1 MMKFFMK
8 YVGAMGMTGSAV
20 GAILGQM
27 DQRME
32 IGNRRANVMEKT
44 VVWSTVGMMVGPVLP
59 LLVGIGYYCKDENGE
74 IEGVWRMSWRQKA
87 MKGLS

>member
-1 MMKFFMK
+1 MWIEKMMKFFMK

-74 IEGVWRMSWRQKA
+74 IEIGWRVDDK
-87 MKGLS
+87 